1 MIDGWTISLASALV
15 VVVTAALFIGSTIS
29 HKDSEAGRIW
39 AAGYLCGMLTTTS
52 FLVWLLAPEMWWAS
66 SVGNAAFVAG
76 TGFFWIGCRRHNGRP
91 TRYLLLAAVCA
102 AVLVAGLLPGP
113 DGDEWAGAHAY
124 FLGIVL
130 FAVLA
135 AVESARGE
143 LRRALGSRPMVVVF
157 TVEAAF
163 FAGRLIFFTL
173 EGPDSPTFSLFFG
186 ASATA
191 FITMIMVIVLSSSMS
206 VIRSAHGAHAEVAT
220 VHGRGVATAIGYN
233 SDDVLT
239 EPAFERV
246 LADWLER
253 AEFHDEQLALLHF
266 DLDDLSEF
274 NTAFG
279 RARANAMLARY
290 TAVVRRFG
298 PPNSDIGVAG
308 PGRLVLATPLASP
321 DDALAVAA
329 AVQEGLLE
337 EKLNAFDGLR
347 PTMSVGIALTDFT
360 GFDYEKLSAAAMRA
374 CKRAS
379 DAGGNRA
386 MLDTG
391 VRDGAIF
398 DTGAR

>member
-39 AAGYLCGMLTTTS
+39 AAGYLCGILTTMS
-52 FLVWLLAPEMWWAS
+52 FLVWLLAPELWWAS
-66 SVGNAAFVAG
+66 SVGNTAFVAG

-91 TRYLLLAAVCA
+91 TRFLLLAIVCT

-113 DGDEWAGAHAY
+113 DSDEWAGAHVY
-124 FLGIVL
+124 FLGNML

-143 LRRALGSRPMVVVF
+143 LSRALGSRPMVVVF
-157 TVEAAF
+157 SVEAVF
-163 FAGRLIFFTL
+163 FTGRLILFTT
-173 EGPDSPTFSLFFG
+173 EGPDGPIFSLFFG

-191 FITMIMVIVLSSSMS
+191 FVTMIMVIVLSSSMS
-206 VIRSAHGAHAEVAT
+206 VIRSAHGAHAELAT
-220 VHGRGVATAIGYN
+220 RSSRRTAAAIGYN

-239 EPAFERV
+239 EPSFERV

-266 DLDDLSEF
+266 DLDDLAEI

-279 RARANAMLARY
+279 RARANTILARY

-308 PGRLVLATPLASP
+308 PGRLVLATPMSSV
-321 DDALAVAA
+321 DEALAVAA
-329 AVQEGLLE
+329 TVQAGLLE
-337 EKLNAFDGLR
+337 EKIDEFAGLR
-347 PTMSVGIALTDFT
+347 PTMSVGIALTDYT
-360 GFDYEKLSAAAMRA
+360 GFDFELLSAAAMRA

-379 DAGGNRA
+379 DAGGNRI

-391 VRDGAIF
+391 LHTAGPLGSGVR
-398 DTGAR
+398 